1 MNIGII
7 ATVGKAVFSTAT
19 KVGHVTVQH
28 SPEICVGLGIVGGV
42 TTTVM
47 ACKATLKV
55 NEVCLENAPMYEKI
69 EEALLA
75 VENNE
80 ISKEEYSEEDAK
92 KDRITL
98 ATYTGKEVIKNY
110 APVLFV
116 GAASVACILCGM
128 NILNKRNMMLVAA
141 YTSLDAGFKQYR
153 GRVVAELGED
163 ADFHFRTGTVNK
175 KIEMEVVDEETG
187 EIKKKKVKA
196 DVLEAGTEPLD
207 YTINFCEEAIHILDR
222 KNIPRSLSFIESVT
236 NSLDT
241 ILKAQGY
248 LTLNQARVSL
258 GVPEVWYGQI
268 VGWTLDG
275 TGDGYVFFNPK
286 VVYDEELEDRT
297 ILLDPNVDGPMFHK
311 IGG

>member
-55 NEVCLENAPMYEKI
+55 NEVCIANAPMYEKI
-69 EEALLA
+69 NALVESEEITDD
-75 VENNE
+75 V
-80 ISKEEYSEEDAK
+80 YSEEDAK
-92 KDRITL
+92 KDRIVL
-98 ATYTGKEVIKNY
+98 ATTTTKEIVKSY
-110 APVLFV
+110 GPVVLV

-153 GRVVAELGED
+153 GRVINELGEE
-163 ADFHFRTGTVNK
+163 ADFHFRTGTTQK
-175 KIEMEVVDEETG
+175 KIEMEIVDEETG

-196 DVLEAGTEPLD
+196 DVLEEGTVP
-207 YTINFCEEAIHILDR
+207 INYMIDFCEEAIHILDR
-222 KNIPRSLSFIESVT
+222 NNIPRSLSFIESVT
-236 NSLDT
+236 NSADT
-241 ILKAQGY
+241 VLRAQGY
-248 LTLNQARVSL
+248 LTLNQLRVSL

-275 TGDGYVFFNPK
+275 TGDGYVYLNPK
-286 VVYDEELEDRT
+286 VVYRRWRQRDWNTSSPART
-297 ILLDPNVDGPMFHK
+297 SRTRRSSATPTA
-311 IGG
+311 